1 MAGTDPQYPPY
12 IGITDV
18 ETRGYEQMLVE
29 AFMDGQHSIRLDEP
43 QGFDI
48 GDPPTLQG
56 QSRGWTPVHLQ
67 LAALAGYTSITIRV
81 VANDFGFA
89 YRDLK
94 TSIRSLI
101 DIRGFFF
108 DLHLQPKFEQIQF
121 AVVLD
126 TKESARRIREL
137 AEEADRR
144 CPQLGLYRAAKVP
157 MVISWYRKG
166 SKTPVHVGY
175 YAVTKGKEPA
185 ARLAAVA
192 AKQAAAARAKEAAAR
207 KRAAAAAKAKAGA
220 KAKPKAAAT
229 AKPRKPAARKPAAKK
244 A

>member
-1 MAGTDPQYPPY
+1 MAGTGPQYPSY

-29 AFMDGQHSIRLDEP
+29 AFMDGQQSIRLDEP

-48 GDPPTLQG
+48 GDPPTLRG

-67 LAALAGYTSITIRV
+67 LAALAGCTSITIRV
-81 VANDFGFA
+81 VANDVGFE

-121 AVVLD
+121 DIVLD
-126 TKESARRIREL
+126 TKESDRRIAEL
-137 AEEADRR
+137 ADESDRR
-144 CPQLGLYRAAKVP
+144 CPQLGIYRAAKVP

-166 SKTPVHVGY
+166 SKTPAYVGY
-175 YAVTKGKEPA
+175 YAVRKGQEPA
-185 ARLAAVA
+185 KRLAATA
-192 AKQAAAARAKEAAAR
+192 AKLAAAEQAKAAKTRAAETKATAARAKAKKPAA
-207 KRAAAAAKAKAGA
+207 
-220 KAKPKAAAT
+220 
-229 AKPRKPAARKPAAKK
+229 RKPAARKPAPTK